1 MISSSGVSLVKSQS
15 LWLPV
20 LALTAATMF
29 AQAPGPA
36 GKVGVINVQGAL
48 ISTKDG
54 QKAAAELEAKAAPK
68 RKELEA
74 KQNEINS
81 LKDQLQ
87 KGSNTLSEAAKQNL
101 YRDIDQKTKNLKRDA
116 EDAEAEFNQDQQKVL
131 QQLGQRV
138 MAVIDKYSRDNG
150 FTLIL
155 DVSSPQTP
163 VLYASNTIDI
173 TKDIIEMYDK
183 NSPGPVAA
191 GGSTPAAAP
200 TKAAA
205 PTPAAPK
212 PTAPAKPAA
221 PPPGAS
227 N

>member
-1 MISSSGVSLVKSQS
+1 
-15 LWLPV
+15 
-20 LALTAATMF
+20 
-29 AQAPGPA
+29 
-36 GKVGVINVQGAL
+36 
-48 ISTKDG
+48 
-54 QKAAAELEAKAAPK
+54 
-68 RKELEA
+68 
-74 KQNEINS
+74 QNEINS

-173 TKDIIEMYDK
+173 TKEIIEMYDK
-183 NSPGPVAA
+183 NSPGPVTGA
-191 GGSTPAAAP
+191 STPPTAPAKPAAA
-200 TKAAA
+200 A
-205 PTPAAPK
+205 PAAPK

-221 PPPGAS
+221 PPPGA
-227 N
+227 